1 MSDCVV
7 KEHVKII
14 ALKESKLIY
23 SVVGMRMIFS
33 LGALAYWRYIY
44 VYFYCIFVIPLT
56 LAFLFL
62 CAHQRSHS
70 IR

>member
-33 LGALAYWRYIY
+33 LGALAYCRYIY
-44 VYFYCIFVIPLT
+44 VYFDTATYRQ
-56 LAFLFL
+56 
-62 CAHQRSHS
+62 QRVVVFF
-70 IR
+70 